1 MMKLIYMKKTLL
13 VVLIYLLTV
22 LNNQLFAYPDTQS
35 IITYLFTTE
44 HGLSSTKITT
54 ILQDNRNFLWIGTED
69 GLNRFD
75 GYSFTVYKTQP
86 NDSLSLISNHITAL
100 YQDSNNRLWVA
111 TIAGLEYYDLA
122 YDGFINVSLNQPDK
136 VVKNNQC
143 TDILEDS
150 KGNLWFAV
158 SGYGMVC
165 YSPETGDS
173 YLLTPSK
180 DSPSPS
186 LCSSYIQS
194 VAEDKE
200 GNLWFASQ
208 DNGISVYNP
217 ITQSFRNYNKENS
230 ALLSNAVFDLCL
242 RSNGDM
248 LISTLRRGLAIFD
261 SQKKQLIS
269 YPDVFNKPN
278 IRSVFCA
285 NEDKNGNILVGTE
298 GNGVFF
304 FDPEKKELVQHPIFS
319 ELVDRIGDSKVHCIS
334 KGNYNYIWMSLSH
347 KGLFVM
353 GHEET
358 GFKSLK
364 KINHKAN
371 SLNYGQVTG
380 ITTDKEKNIW
390 IATDGGGLNHYN
402 SQTGKYTHYTYD
414 PNNPQTISDNAV
426 VSVFC
431 DSKNRVWAGTY
442 LGGLCLFNRGN
453 GTFTNFRA
461 NKGKANALQSDYIK
475 SIQED
480 KRGYLWLG
488 TNGGGLT
495 RFDPEN
501 MAFRTFR
508 SADNR
513 GLVNDYIII
522 LFIDSKNRLWIGT
535 YFGLSCMDID
545 TESFI
550 FFDQSSGLSNLSV
563 FSVAEDAEGNIWVGT
578 ADGLNKYDSNS
589 NSFTKVYPTSQEY
602 YSPVV
607 NGILPYKDKNELW
620 LSTNHGIIRFSP
632 ETGQLKRF
640 FVNSGLQSNE
650 FLLGS
655 YYKSPD
661 GEMFFGGVNGLN
673 AFYPDEIYDDVTIP
687 KVYLTNLKVF
697 NNPISINEKID
708 GRVIL
713 TQNIETV
720 KKIKLKQSD
729 KNFTLEFVAMGIVDP
744 YLTVYSCKLEGFDK
758 DWVQYNYF
766 IRSVTYTNLNPGTYT
781 FRVKASSNPDVWSDE
796 ETSLIIEIEPFI
808 WNTWWAKLSYVI
820 VSLVF
825 LFFIAKF
832 VIGRFKV
839 KSELRIE
846 RIKLRQQEELN
857 AVKTDFFTN
866 ISHEFRTPL
875 TLIVGPL
882 ERLVQDEKEEGKRK
896 TGFMIL
902 RNVERLQR
910 LINQILDL
918 NKIEDGRIDL
928 HVQPIEL
935 VSFITNVISPYTEL
949 VKQKHI
955 SLTYTWDPNVIHIWY
970 DYDMLDKCLNNLLYN
985 AYKFTPENG
994 KIHVDV
1000 RFDDDG
1006 NIVLSVKDTGVGMDE
1021 ETKKHL
1027 FDRFFQGHR
1036 KHNKIGSGIGLHLT
1050 KTIVELHKGH
1060 IIVDSEP
1067 DKGSTLS
1074 IIILLGNSHFSP
1086 DKIIQSNEL
1095 EQVDTENTY
1104 LSDSVESINDLTPE
1118 SVSIK
1123 DNRDDPNRP
1132 IILLVEDDADMR
1144 LFIRQEL
1151 ENQYQIEEAT
1161 NGAVGLEKAQKMIP
1175 DLIITDVMMP
1185 EMNGMELCRILKT
1198 SATTS
1203 HIPII
1208 ILTAQSGTEHLIEGL
1223 ETGADSY
1230 ISKPFHTRHLKIRIE
1245 KLIELRNKMKE
1256 RFSKSINMNAQE
1268 ITLTST
1274 DERLLQNAIDYV
1286 RNNMENPELSVE
1298 DMSKKLGLSRTH
1310 LHRKLKALTGQTP
1323 VEFIKMIRMKQ
1334 AAYLLSTGKLSISEV
1349 GYKVGYSTPS
1359 YFSSSFNAYFGMS
1372 PTAYMEE
1379 KTNEK
1384 KEEQEKNTPE

>member
-1 MMKLIYMKKTLL
+1 MKKTLL
-13 VVLIYLLTV
+13 VAIIYLLAV
-22 LNNQLFAYPDTQS
+22 LNNQLFAYPDMQS
-35 IITYLFTTE
+35 MITFLFTTE
-44 HGLSSTKITT
+44 HGLSSTKVTT

-69 GLNRFD
+69 GLNRFN
-75 GYSFTVYKTQP
+75 GYDFTIYKTQP

-100 YQDSNNRLWVA
+100 FQDSKNRLWVA

-122 YDGFINVSLNQPDK
+122 YDGFINVSLNQPDE
-136 VVKNNQC
+136 VVKNNKC

-150 KGNLWFAV
+150 RGNLWFAV
-158 SGYGMVC
+158 SGYGVVC
-165 YSPETGDS
+165 YSPDTES
-173 YLLTPSK
+173 SLLLTPSEK
-180 DSPSPS
+180 SSSLS
-186 LCSSYIQS
+186 LCSSYIES

-200 GNLWFASQ
+200 GNIWFASQ
-208 DNGISVYNP
+208 DNGISIYNP
-217 ITQSFRNYNKENS
+217 TTQSFQNYNKENS
-230 ALLSNAVFDLCL
+230 TLLSNAVFDLCP

-248 LISTLRRGLAIFD
+248 LISTLRQGLSVYD
-261 SQKKQLIS
+261 SQTKQFIS
-269 YPDVFNKPN
+269 YPEVFNKPN

-285 NEDKNGNILVGTE
+285 NEDLDGNILVGTE
-298 GNGVFF
+298 GKGVFV
-304 FDPEKKELVQHPIFS
+304 FDPEKRELKQHPIFK
-319 ELVDRIGDSKVHCIS
+319 EMVDEIGDSKVHSIN
-334 KGNYNYIWMSLSH
+334 KGNYNYLWMSLSY
-347 KGLFVM
+347 KGVFVM
-353 GHEET
+353 GYEKT

-364 KINHKAN
+364 KINHEPN

-380 ITTDKEKNIW
+380 ITTDEEKNIW
-390 IATDGGGLNHYN
+390 IATDGGGLNRYN
-402 SQTGKYTHYTYD
+402 PQTKRYTHYTYD

-442 LGGLCLFNRGN
+442 IGGLCLFNKDTD
-453 GTFTNFRA
+453 TFTRFKA
-461 NKGKANALQSDYIK
+461 EKGNTNALQSDFIK

-501 MAFRTFR
+501 KTFRTFR

-513 GLVNDYIII
+513 GLVNDHIII

-545 TESFI
+545 IESFT
-550 FFDQSSGLSNLSV
+550 FFDRSNGLSSLSI

-578 ADGLNKYDSNS
+578 ADGLNKYNPED
-589 NSFTKVYPTSQEY
+589 NSFTKVYPVSQEY

-607 NGILPYKDKNELW
+607 NGILTHKSKNQLW
-620 LSTNHGIIRFSP
+620 LSTNHGIVRYSP
-632 ETGQLKRF
+632 ETGQLRRY

-661 GEMFFGGVNGLN
+661 GEMFFGGVSGLN
-673 AFYPDEIYDDVTIP
+673 SFYPDDIYEDITTP
-687 KVYLTNLKVF
+687 KVHITGLKVF
-697 NNPISINEKID
+697 NDPISINEKVN
-708 GRVIL
+708 GQVIL
-713 TQNIETV
+713 TQNIEIS
-720 KKIKLKQSD
+720 KKIKLKHNH
-729 KNFTLEFVAMGIVDP
+729 KNFTLDFVAMGIFDP
-744 YLTVYSCKLEGFDK
+744 YLAVYSSKLEGFDK
-758 DWVQYNYF
+758 DWIKYNYSH
-766 IRSVTYTNLNPGTYT
+766 RSITYTNLNPGTYV
-781 FRVKASSNPDVWSDE
+781 FRIKASSSPDVWADE
-796 ETSLIIEIEPFI
+796 ETSLIIEIEPAV
-808 WNTWWAKLSYVI
+808 WDTWWAKLLYV
-820 VSLVF
+820 VLSLI
-825 LFFIAKF
+825 LLYMITKF
-832 VIGRFKV
+832 VYGRFKV
-839 KSELRIE
+839 KDQLRIE
-846 RIKLRQQEELN
+846 RIKLKQQEELN
-857 AVKTDFFTN
+857 ASKSEFFTN

-882 ERLVQDEKEEGKRK
+882 ERLLRDEKDEEKRK
-896 TGFMIL
+896 TAFLIF

-918 NKIEDGRIDL
+918 NKIEDGRINL
-928 HVQPIEL
+928 HVQPVEL
-935 VSFITNVISPYTEL
+935 VSFITNIISPYTEL

-955 SLTYTWDPNVIHIWY
+955 SLTYTWDPNVINIWY
-970 DYDMLDKCLNNLLYN
+970 DHDLLDKCLNNLLYN

-1000 RFDDDG
+1000 RMTDDG
-1006 NIVLSVKDTGVGMDE
+1006 NVLVSIKDTGIGMNDE
-1021 ETKKHL
+1021 TVKHV
-1027 FDRFFQGHR
+1027 FDRFFQGHSNQNR
-1036 KHNKIGSGIGLHLT
+1036 MGTGIGLHLT

-1060 IIVDSEP
+1060 IIIDSEP
-1067 DKGSTLS
+1067 NVGSTLS
-1074 IIILLGNSHFSP
+1074 IVILSGNSHFLP
-1086 DKIIQSNEL
+1086 EEIVKNNEL
-1095 EQVDTENTY
+1095 QGENTEKDDV
-1104 LSDSVESINDLTPE
+1104 LGALKNIESIKNLTPE
-1118 SVSIK
+1118 SVSIRE
-1123 DNRDDPNRP
+1123 NRDDSNLP

-1144 LFIRQEL
+1144 IFIRQEL
-1151 ENQYQIEEAT
+1151 ESQYQIEEAS
-1161 NGAVGLEKAQKMIP
+1161 NGKEGLEKARKMMP

-1185 EMNGMELCRILKT
+1185 ELNGFELCHILKT
-1198 SATTS
+1198 GATTS
-1203 HIPII
+1203 HIPVI
-1208 ILTAQSGTEHLIEGL
+1208 ILTAQGSMEHRMEGL

-1230 ISKPFHTRHLKIRIE
+1230 IAKPFHSRHLKIRIE

-1256 RFSKSINMNAQE
+1256 RFSKSINMDAQE
-1268 ITLTST
+1268 ITLTSM

-1372 PTAYMEE
+1372 PSAYMDE
-1379 KTNEK
+1379 KIKEK
-1384 KEEQEKNTPE
+1384 KEEENPT